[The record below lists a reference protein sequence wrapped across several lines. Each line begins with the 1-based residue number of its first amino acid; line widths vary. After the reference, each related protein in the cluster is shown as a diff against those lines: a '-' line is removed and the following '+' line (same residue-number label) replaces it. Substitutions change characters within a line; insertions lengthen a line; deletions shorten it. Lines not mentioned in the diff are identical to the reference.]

1 MFPYRDDNPSI
12 LTPVVTVAL
21 IAANLAVWVVVQGL
35 GAPERLAAS
44 VCELGLVPGDLMG
57 RLPVGYSFP
66 VAEGMSCVVEAGR
79 PWRTVV
85 TSMFLHGGWFH
96 LLGNC
101 WFLWLFGNN
110 VEDAMG
116 HRRFL
121 LFYLLSGVAAAALQ
135 IAVGPGSAVPMVGA
149 SGAISGVLG
158 AYIVLYPQVRVH
170 TIVPLVIFFFRMTVP
185 AWVML
190 GLWFLMQV
198 VNARFDQLGGV
209 AVWAHIGGFVAGA
222 LLITL
227 FRDPALWARRQQLLA
242 AQGWED
248 SAR

>member
-57 RLPVGYSFP
+57 RLPVGFAFP
-66 VAEGMSCVVEAGR
+66 VADGIACVVEPGR
-79 PWRTVV
+79 PWRTLL
-85 TSMFLHGGWFH
+85 TSMFLHGGWLH

-101 WFLWLFGNN
+101 WFLWIFGNN

-121 LFYLLSGVAAAALQ
+121 LFYLMAGVVAALTQ
-135 IAVGPGSAVPMVGA
+135 VAVGPGSAVPMVGA
-149 SGAISGVLG
+149 SGAISGVMG
-158 AYIVLYPQVRVH
+158 AYIVLYPRVRVH
-170 TIVPLVIFFFRMTVP
+170 TVVPLLIIFFRLTVP
-185 AWVML
+185 AWLML
-190 GLWFLMQV
+190 GLWFVMQV
-198 VNARFDQLGGV
+198 VNAQFDQVGGV
-209 AVWAHIGGFVAGA
+209 AVWAHIGGFVTGA
-222 LLITL
+222 VLVTL
-227 FRDPALWARRQQLLA
+227 FRDPKLWARREALLA
-242 AQGWED
+242 ARAWGEPT
-248 SAR
+248 R

>member
-21 IAANLAVWVVVQGL
+21 IAANLAVWVVVQGF
-35 GAPERLAAS
+35 GMPERLAAS

-57 RLPVGYSFP
+57 LLPVGYAFP
-66 VAEGMSCVVEAGR
+66 VADGMSCVVEPGR
-79 PWRTVV
+79 PWRTLL
-85 TSMFLHGGWFH
+85 TSMFLHGGWLH

-101 WFLWLFGNN
+101 WFLWVFGNN

-121 LFYLLSGVAAAALQ
+121 VFYLLTGLAAAAAQ
-135 IAVGPGSAVPMVGA
+135 IAVGPESAIPMVGA
-149 SGAISGVLG
+149 SGAISGVMG
-158 AYIVLYPQVRVH
+158 AYIVLYPRVRVH
-170 TIVPLVIFFFRMTVP
+170 TLVPLLIIFFRVTLP

-190 GLWFLMQV
+190 GLWFVMQV
-198 VNARFDQLGGV
+198 VNAQFDQVGGV

-222 LLITL
+222 VLIRL
-227 FRDPALWARRQQLLA
+227 FRDPNLWARREQVLATQQW
-242 AQGWED
+242 GEP
-248 SAR
+248 SR